1 MSLNYGAASMGR
13 VTRVVPFAHVRPS
26 DTGYNTR
33 VRRRKAARGSFERIM
48 IPSDEHVES
57 AEAAGLRYVTDAAPG
72 IRRQRRGRG
81 FTYFAPDGVVIRD
94 KAELE
99 RIRKLVIPPRWT
111 DVWICSN
118 SSGHLQVT
126 ARDARGRKQYRYH
139 PRYRAVRDETKFGRM
154 IAFSE
159 ILPLIRERV
168 ERDIALP
175 ELARDK
181 VLATVVWLLERT
193 LIRVGNDE
201 YARDNGSFG
210 LTTLRRRHVTV
221 SGAKL
226 RFEFRGKSGIPHSV
240 AVTDRRIAHIV
251 QRCQELPGQEL
262 FQYLDADG
270 RRQSVDAGDIN
281 DYLRRITGRQVTA
294 KDFRT
299 WAGTTL
305 AAAALRELGGF
316 KTEKQAKAHI
326 VAAIDQISKRLGN
339 TRAVCRKYY
348 VHPAI
353 LEAYIEGVTIP
364 PTPVDV
370 RQLRTSGGPA
380 GLRRDEVA
388 VIELLRQRGKAEPL
402 KPAADAATI
411 EAATEQQDDAA

>member
-1 MSLNYGAASMGR
+1 MN
-13 VTRVVPFAHVRPS
+13 
-26 DTGYNTR
+26 
-33 VRRRKAARGSFERIM
+33 
-48 IPSDEHVES
+48 PSDEHVES

-81 FTYFAPDGVVIRD
+81 FTYIAADGSVIRD
-94 KAELE
+94 KEELE

-111 DVWICSN
+111 NVWICPN
-118 SSGHLQVT
+118 PSGHLQVT

-168 ERDIALP
+168 ERDVTLP
-175 ELARDK
+175 ELSRDK

-210 LTTLRRRHVTV
+210 LTTLRRKHVTV

-226 RFEFRGKSGIPHSV
+226 RFEFRGKSGVPHSV
-240 AVTDRRIAHIV
+240 SLTDRRIAHIV

-262 FQYLDADG
+262 FQYLDDDG

-281 DYLRRITGRQVTA
+281 EYLRRITGRQVTA

-305 AAAALRELGGF
+305 AAAALRELGSF
-316 KTEKQAKAHI
+316 TSEKQAKAKI
-326 VAAIDQISKRLGN
+326 VAAIDQISQRLGN

-348 VHPAI
+348 VHPVI
-353 LEAYIEGVTIP
+353 LEAYMEGITIP
-364 PTPVDV
+364 PTPSDV
-370 RQLRTSGGPA
+370 RPLRTTGSPA
-380 GLRRDEVA
+380 ALRRDEVA
-388 VIELLRQRGKAEPL
+388 VVELLRKRGRAEPL
-402 KPAADAATI
+402 KPAI
-411 EAATEQQDDAA
+411 ESRTSDDPASEQDDAA

>member
-1 MSLNYGAASMGR
+1 MA
-13 VTRVVPFAHVRPS
+13 VPGTLERP
-26 DTGYNTR
+26 
-33 VRRRKAARGSFERIM
+33 M

-72 IRRQRRGRG
+72 IRRKRHGRG
-81 FTYFAPDGVVIRD
+81 FAYIGVDGAVIRD
-94 KAELE
+94 RTELE
-99 RIRKLVIPPRWT
+99 RIRKLVIPPRWNE
-111 DVWICSN
+111 VWICPN
-118 SSGHLQVT
+118 PAGHLQVT

-154 IAFSE
+154 VAFSE
-159 ILPLIRERV
+159 ILPSIRERV

-175 ELARDK
+175 ELSRDK

-226 RFEFRGKSGIPHSV
+226 RFEFRGKSGIAHSV
-240 AVTDRRIAHIV
+240 AVTDRRIARIV
-251 QRCQELPGQEL
+251 QHCQELPGQEL
-262 FQYLDADG
+262 FQYLDGDG

-305 AAAALRELGGF
+305 AATALRDFGAF
-316 KTEKQAKAHI
+316 TAEKKGKANV
-326 VAAIDQISKRLGN
+326 VAAIDQISRRLGN

-353 LEAYIEGVTIP
+353 IEAYMQGITIP
-364 PTPVDV
+364 PTPDDGA
-370 RQLRTSGGPA
+370 RQLRTTNGPA
-380 GLRRDEVA
+380 ALRRDEVA
-388 VIELLRQRGKAEPL
+388 VIEMLRVRGKTEPL
-402 KPAADAATI
+402 KLASDRPSNDTAQTGGRAA
-411 EAATEQQDDAA
+411 

>member
-1 MSLNYGAASMGR
+1 
-13 VTRVVPFAHVRPS
+13 
-26 DTGYNTR
+26 
-33 VRRRKAARGSFERIM
+33 M

-81 FTYFAPDGVVIRD
+81 FAYFDANGEVIRD

-111 DVWICSN
+111 SVWICPN
-118 SSGHLQVT
+118 PSGHLQVT

-139 PRYRAVRDETKFGRM
+139 PKYRAVRDETKFGRM

-221 SGAKL
+221 TGAKL
-226 RFEFRGKSGIPHSV
+226 RFEFRGKSGVPHSV
-240 AVTDRRIAHIV
+240 AITDRRIARVV

-262 FQYLDADG
+262 FQYLDDEG

-281 DYLRRITGRQVTA
+281 EYLRRATGRQVTA

-305 AAAALRELGGF
+305 AAASLRELGPS
-316 KTEKQAKAHI
+316 KTEKQAKANI

-348 VHPAI
+348 VHPVI
-353 LEAYIEGVTIP
+353 LEAYFDGVTIP
-364 PTPVDV
+364 PTPGDA
-370 RQLRTSGGPA
+370 RQLRSSGRPA
-380 GLRRDEVA
+380 ALRRDELA
-388 VIELLRQRGKAEPL
+388 VIELLRQRSKAEPL
-402 KPAADAATI
+402 KPVEDPADSGEKSSEIASSREDAA
-411 EAATEQQDDAA
+411 

>member
-1 MSLNYGAASMGR
+1 
-13 VTRVVPFAHVRPS
+13 
-26 DTGYNTR
+26 
-33 VRRRKAARGSFERIM
+33 M
-48 IPSDEHVES
+48 IHADEHIES

-81 FTYFAPDGVVIRD
+81 FTYLGVDGTVIRD
-94 KAELE
+94 PSELD

-111 DVWICSN
+111 DVWICPN
-118 SSGHLQVT
+118 PSGHLQVT

-154 IAFSE
+154 VAFSE
-159 ILPLIRERV
+159 ILPRIRERV

-175 ELARDK
+175 ELYRDK

-240 AVTDRRIAHIV
+240 AVTDRRIARIV

-281 DYLRRITGRQVTA
+281 EYLRRITGRQVTA

-305 AAAALRELGGF
+305 AAGALRDMGPF
-316 KTEKQAKAHI
+316 NSEKQAKANI
-326 VAAIDQISKRLGN
+326 VAAIDQVSKRLGN
-339 TRAVCRKYY
+339 TRAVCRKNY
-348 VHPAI
+348 VHPVI
-353 LEAYIEGVTIP
+353 LEAYFEGITIP
-364 PTPVDV
+364 PTPGNA
-370 RQLRTSGGPA
+370 RQLRSSNGPA
-380 GLRRDEVA
+380 ALRRDELA
-388 VIELLRQRGKAEPL
+388 VVELLRQRGKAEPL
-402 KPAADAATI
+402 KSSPDAPA
-411 EAATEQQDDAA
+411 EQITTTVVEPMIPPNGSRRSA

>member
-1 MSLNYGAASMGR
+1 MQTPVRGAER
-13 VTRVVPFAHVRPS
+13 
-26 DTGYNTR
+26 R
-33 VRRRKAARGSFERIM
+33 VRSFGRAM

-57 AEAAGLRYVTDAAPG
+57 AEVAGLRYVTDAAPG
-72 IRRQRRGRG
+72 IRRKRKGRG
-81 FTYFAPDGVVIRD
+81 FAYLGADGVEIRD
-94 KAELE
+94 PSVLE
-99 RIRKLVIPPRWT
+99 RIRKLVIPPRWSE
-111 DVWICSN
+111 VWICSN
-118 SSGHLQVT
+118 PAGHLQVT

-159 ILPLIRERV
+159 ILPRIRERV

-226 RFEFRGKSGIPHSV
+226 RFEFRGKSGIAHSV
-240 AVTDRRIAHIV
+240 AVTDRRIARIV

-262 FQYLDADG
+262 FQYLDAEG

-281 DYLRRITGRQVTA
+281 EYLRRITGRQVTA

-305 AAAALRELGGF
+305 AATTLRALGPF
-316 KTEKQAKAHI
+316 TSEKKAKANI
-326 VAAIDQISKRLGN
+326 VAAVDQISKRLGN

-353 LEAYIEGVTIP
+353 LEAYLEGVTIP
-364 PTPVDV
+364 PTPEM
-370 RQLRTSGGPA
+370 RELRSAGGRA
-380 GLRRDEVA
+380 ALRRDEVA
-388 VIELLRQRGKAEPL
+388 VVGLLRERGKAEPL
-402 KPAADAATI
+402 KLAS
-411 EAATEQQDDAA
+411 DDAAEGETRSETSKRQHDAA

>member
-1 MSLNYGAASMGR
+1 
-13 VTRVVPFAHVRPS
+13 
-26 DTGYNTR
+26 
-33 VRRRKAARGSFERIM
+33 M
-48 IPSDEHVES
+48 IPSDEHIEA

-72 IRRQRRGRG
+72 IRRKRSGRG
-81 FTYFAPDGVVIRD
+81 FSYVGADGVVIRD
-94 KAELE
+94 KLELE

-111 DVWICSN
+111 DVWICPN
-118 SSGHLQVT
+118 PSGHLQVT

-139 PRYRAVRDETKFGRM
+139 PKYRAVRDETKFGRM

-226 RFEFRGKSGIPHSV
+226 RFEFRGKSGIAHSV
-240 AVTDRRIAHIV
+240 AITDRRIAHIV

-262 FQYLDADG
+262 FQYLDDDG

-305 AAAALRELGGF
+305 AAIALRDLGGF
-316 KTEKQAKAHI
+316 TSERQAKAKI
-326 VAAIDQISKRLGN
+326 VAAIDEISKRLGN

-348 VHPAI
+348 VHPAVI
-353 LEAYIEGVTIP
+353 EAYMEGVTIP
-364 PTPVDV
+364 PTPGET
-370 RQLRTSGGPA
+370 RQLRTANGKP
-380 GLRRDEVA
+380 GLRRDELA
-388 VIELLRQRGKAEPL
+388 VIELLRKRGRAEPL
-402 KPAADAATI
+402 KPVTENPESGSVDSEEREPEDSAA
-411 EAATEQQDDAA
+411 

>member
-1 MSLNYGAASMGR
+1 MI
-13 VTRVVPFAHVRPS
+13 FA
-26 DTGYNTR
+26 
-33 VRRRKAARGSFERIM
+33 
-48 IPSDEHVES
+48 DEHVES

-81 FTYFAPDGVVIRD
+81 FAYIGVDGVVIRD
-94 KAELE
+94 PAELE

-111 DVWICSN
+111 DVWICPN
-118 SSGHLQVT
+118 PSGHLQVT

-139 PRYRAVRDETKFGRM
+139 PKYRAVRDETKFGRM

-159 ILPLIRERV
+159 ILPRIRERV

-240 AVTDRRIAHIV
+240 AITDRRIARIV

-262 FQYLDADG
+262 FQYLDSDG

-281 DYLRRITGRQVTA
+281 EYLRRITGRQVTA

-305 AAAALRELGGF
+305 AAAALRDMGPF
-316 KTEKQAKAHI
+316 TSEKQAKANI
-326 VAAIDQISKRLGN
+326 VAAIDQVSRRLGN

-348 VHPAI
+348 VHPVI
-353 LEAYIEGVTIP
+353 LEAYFGGVTIP
-364 PTPVDV
+364 ASPVPA
-370 RQLRTSGGPA
+370 RQLRTANGPA
-380 GLRRDEVA
+380 ALRRDEVA
-388 VIELLRQRGKAEPL
+388 VVELLRQRGRSEPL
-402 KPAADAATI
+402 KPAEAPGTTTEDEVAVEPLSPAAGSRRS
-411 EAATEQQDDAA
+411 A

>member
-1 MSLNYGAASMGR
+1 MNP
-13 VTRVVPFAHVRPS
+13 T
-26 DTGYNTR
+26 
-33 VRRRKAARGSFERIM
+33 
-48 IPSDEHVES
+48 DEHVIS
-57 AEAAGLRYVTDAAPG
+57 AEAAGLRYVTDAVPG

-81 FTYFAPDGVVIRD
+81 FAYIGADGVVIRD

-111 DVWICSN
+111 DVWICPN
-118 SSGHLQVT
+118 PSGHLQVT

-159 ILPLIRERV
+159 ILPQIRERV
-168 ERDIALP
+168 EHDVALP

-210 LTTLRRRHVTV
+210 LTTLRRKHVTV

-226 RFEFRGKSGIPHSV
+226 RFEFRGKSGVPHSV
-240 AVTDRRIAHIV
+240 AVTDRRIARVV

-262 FQYLDADG
+262 FQYLDDEG

-305 AAAALRELGGF
+305 AAAALRELGSY

-353 LEAYIEGVTIP
+353 LEAYMDGVTIP

-402 KPAADAATI
+402 KPAADPATI
-411 EAATEQQDDAA
+411 EAETEQQDDAA